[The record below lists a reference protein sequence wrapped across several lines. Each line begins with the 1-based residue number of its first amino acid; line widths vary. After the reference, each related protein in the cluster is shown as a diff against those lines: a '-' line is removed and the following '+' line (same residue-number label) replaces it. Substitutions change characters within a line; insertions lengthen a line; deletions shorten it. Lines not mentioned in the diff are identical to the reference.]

1 MINPTTET
9 ITDAVINHGDG
20 GKRNPRL
27 HEIYSSYI
35 QHMHAFV
42 KEVRLTDVEMEM
54 ARQWFSNMAK
64 PNHDFPWGE
73 VHLFTDLTGMSEL
86 IDLLADENR
95 GNATEHNLPGPLY
108 IPDVPLRENGE
119 VMGVDADG
127 EDLFMTGRVLD
138 PDGAPLGGV
147 VVDIWQPDSKGYYDV
162 QDDNQ
167 EDNNFRGRYT
177 TNENGEFSLQTVIP
191 LGYNVPLGGPCGAVL
206 NQLGRHGWR
215 PAHIHYII
223 ETEGYT
229 PLTTMTYIKDAE
241 YMDSDTVFSVKTAL
255 LECVK
260 QEDPEEIKARG
271 MDGPFH
277 TAHFDFI
284 LARAAEASK
293 AA

>member
-1 MINPTTET
+1 MINPTIDSITE
-9 ITDAVINHGDG
+9 AAINHGDG

-27 HEIYSSYI
+27 HEIYASYI
-35 QHMHAFV
+35 QHMHDFIRDV
-42 KEVRLTDVEMEM
+42 KLTDVEMEL

-64 PNHDFPWGE
+64 PNHDLPWGE
-73 VHLFTDLTGMSEL
+73 VHMFSDLTGMSQLVDL
-86 IDLLADENR
+86 IADEER
-95 GNATEHNLPGPLY
+95 GNATEQNLPGPLY
-108 IPDVPLRENGE
+108 TPNAPFRESGE

-127 EDLFMTGRVLD
+127 EDLLLSGRVLD
-138 PDGAPLGGV
+138 PDGNPLAGI
-147 VVDIWQPDSKGYYDV
+147 VVDIWQPDSKGYYDI

-177 TNENGEFSLQTVIP
+177 TNDKGEFLLQTVIP
-191 LGYNVPLGGPCGAVL
+191 LGYNVPLGGPCGMVL

-223 ETEGYT
+223 QAEGYT

-241 YMDSDTVFSVKTAL
+241 YLDSDTVFSVKTAL
-255 LECVK
+255 LDCIK
-260 QEDPEEIKARG
+260 HDDPAEIKERG

-277 TAHFDFI
+277 TGHFDFI
-284 LARAAEASK
+284 MARSAQAK